1 MEEIRDEY
9 IKLCK
14 TSSEMNEHLPTL
26 LKYASECNSVLELS
40 VRGCISC
47 YALVYGLLKNKNNE
61 TKEFNMKDI
70 REYNIKE
77 LINYCNSLPE
87 KTSIYYFLMNE
98 ANINLNKKVDL
109 TFINTWHV
117 YGRLKRE
124 LEKFSKITN
133 KYIIMHDTTLYAIN
147 GETMRNNWNAYNQ
160 SILTGIP
167 IEEITKGMKP
177 AIEEFLINHSE
188 WKIKEI
194 FINNN
199 GLTILEK
206 IQ

>member
-1 MEEIRDEY
+1 MEEIRDKYEKICRIPSY
-9 IKLCK
+9 I
-14 TSSEMNEHLPTL
+14 NEHLPTL
-26 LKYASECNSVLELS
+26 FKYASDCNSILELS
-40 VRGCISC
+40 FRGCVSC
-47 YALVYGLLKNKNNE
+47 YALIYGLLENNNNE
-61 TKEFNMKDI
+61 TKKYNMTEI
-70 REYNIKE
+70 NEYTIEE
-77 LINYCNSLPE
+77 LLNYCNRLQE
-87 KTSIYYFLMNE
+87 KRNVYYFWIND
-98 ANINLNKKVDL
+98 ANININNEVDL

-117 YGRLKRE
+117 YGQLKRD

-133 KYIIMHDTTLYAIN
+133 KYIIMHDTTLDGIN
-147 GETMRNNWNAYNQ
+147 GETIRNNWNAYNQ

-167 IEEITKGMKP
+167 IDEITKGIKP
-177 AIEEFLINHSE
+177 AIEEFLTNHSE